1 MNTSLDLREQ
11 HPRVPWAVVAVG
23 ALAAV
28 YIVAPI
34 LALGLRVPWG
44 QLPETL
50 RAPATQDLLRIT
62 LSSAA
67 LATIL
72 STLLGTCLAL
82 WLQQLHRT
90 AHLVRLV
97 VYLPLA
103 LPPVV
108 GGLALT
114 ALLGRRGLLGP
125 LLEAAEIRVAFAFA
139 GVVVAHIFVT
149 LPFVVVAVDSALR
162 QLDHEVV
169 ASARGVGMRPAEI
182 LRHITA
188 PAIAPAVLTG
198 AALACAR
205 SLGEFGTTITFAG
218 SMPGITRT
226 MSSGIYLERE
236 VSADTAYALSAI
248 LIALAVLLLAAAG
261 VPSLLRR
268 HREAVA
274 RTLSPMNTETLRV
287 LTAPVQSP
295 REVSLVAG
303 PHDVT
308 FRGGAITA
316 VVGPNGAGK
325 TTLMRFLSG
334 RLRGATVSADRV
346 VMLTQN
352 PGLPPTATVR
362 QALSMV
368 TKDDART
375 EELLGHAGL
384 ENLNHVRE
392 LSGGQAAQVALLRAL
407 AARPEVLVLDEP
419 FAAMDVESAAR
430 WRHLLSV
437 AAPDRTTV
445 LVTHNLHDISAL
457 ATDILVMEGG
467 SITAKGYAQDLL
479 AHPPNAFVASLAGL
493 NLLEGTVADG
503 VCTAGEIALPAPD
516 VDDGSAWL
524 AFPPTALYADA
535 AGELSLQAVA
545 AVGGGIVL
553 AQTGP
558 QRVRVSGV
566 AGEPAPGA
574 SVRCRLDH
582 DAVSVYP
589 RM

>member
-1 MNTSLDLREQ
+1 MDSALNLREQ
-11 HPRVPWAVVAVG
+11 RPRVPWAVVAVG
-23 ALAAV
+23 ILAAV
-28 YIVAPI
+28 YIFAPI
-34 LALGLRVPWG
+34 VALGLRVPWE

-72 STLLGTCLAL
+72 STILGTCLAL
-82 WLQQLHRT
+82 WLQQLQRA
-90 AHLVRLV
+90 AHAVRLV

-114 ALLGRRGLLGP
+114 ARVGRRGLLGP
-125 LLEAAEIRVAFAFA
+125 LLELAQIRVAFAFA

-149 LPFVVVAVDSALR
+149 MPFVVVAVDSALR
-162 QLDHEVV
+162 QLDHEVI
-169 ASARGVGMRPAEI
+169 ASARGVGMRPGEI

-205 SLGEFGTTITFAG
+205 SFGEFGTTITFAG
-218 SMPGITRT
+218 SMPGLTRT

-261 VPSLLRR
+261 LPSLLHR
-268 HREAVA
+268 HRAAAA
-274 RTLSPMNTETLRV
+274 RTLSPMNSDALRA
-287 LTAPVQSP
+287 LTAPSVTP
-295 REVSLVAG
+295 PEVSLSAG

-334 RLRGATVSADRV
+334 RLLGATVSAQRV

-362 QALSMV
+362 QALTMV
-368 TKDDART
+368 TKDEART
-375 EELLGHAGL
+375 EELLDHAGL
-384 ENLNHVRE
+384 ENLHHVHE

-467 SITAKGYAQDLL
+467 SITAKGTARDLL
-479 AHPPNAFVASLAGL
+479 AQPPNEFVAQLAGL
-493 NLLEGTVADG
+493 NLLKGTVTEGTF
-503 VCTAGEIALPAPD
+503 TSGEIVLPAPH
-516 VDDGSAWL
+516 VDEGAAWA
-524 AFPPTALYADA
+524 AFPPTALTADR
-535 AGELSLQAVA
+535 GGGLSLRAVA
-545 AVGGGIVL
+545 AVGGGDIL
-553 AQTGP
+553 ADAGP
-558 QRVRVSGV
+558 HRLRVSAV
-566 AGEPAPGA
+566 AGDPAPGA
-574 SVRCRLDH
+574 TVRCHLDH
-582 DAVSVYP
+582 GAVSVYT
-589 RM
+589 RI